1 MKPQISIIVP
11 IYKAEA
17 YIRRCLDS
25 IVAQSFTDWEAI
37 LVDDGSPDRSGEI
50 CDEYA
55 RRDSRIRVIHQENKG
70 VAGARQTGIDNAI
83 GEYSIHC
90 DPDDWVEGDWLE
102 CLYSHAKSDGADMVI
117 CDFFNERPMGQ
128 EYDCQKPYEL
138 TSKTVFRQLVEGTMH
153 GSTCNKLLRT
163 RLYKDFNITFP
174 LNMVYCEDLFVIC
187 QFLSHDIKVS
197 YVPKA
202 LYHYDVS
209 INTNSLSGKS
219 DPRPTKRVVDSLMF
233 YTDYV
238 VENLT
243 QPEYADAVN
252 WRVINTKSLMWAS
265 GSYSKREFLE
275 RYRFINKI
283 ITRKYRNGQL
293 QQSRTLAL
301 AVLGGGGYML
311 AKLIEMTRPFRPH
324 RQKYPK

>member
-128 EYDCQKPYEL
+128 EYDSQKPYEL

-187 QFLSHDIKVS
+187 QFLSHDIKVG

-202 LYHYDVS
+202 LYHYDKMS
-209 INTNSLSGKS
+209 NSNSLSSTVKS
-219 DPRPTKRVVDSLMF
+219 LSREAVDSLIYF
-233 YTDYV
+233 TDYV
-238 VENLT
+238 SELRLNEDY
-243 QPEYADAVN
+243 QD
-252 WRVINTKSLMWAS
+252 VINDRKCYTKSVIWYSQHYSPVFFRQKYSEIDNILRKHCKEEAAGQTKSLQLALYGWGGVILATLIE
-265 GSYSKREFLE
+265 K
-275 RYRFINKI
+275 
-283 ITRKYRNGQL
+283 TRK
-293 QQSRTLAL
+293 
-301 AVLGGGGYML
+301 
-311 AKLIEMTRPFRPH
+311 FR
-324 RQKYPK
+324 

>member
-1 MKPQISIIVP
+1 MKMKPQISIIVP

-90 DPDDWVEGDWLE
+90 DPDDWLEGDWLE

-202 LYHYDVS
+202 LYHYDKMS
-209 INTNSLSGKS
+209 NSNSLSSTVKS
-219 DPRPTKRVVDSLMF
+219 MSREAVDSLIYF
-233 YTDYV
+233 TDYV
-238 VENLT
+238 SELRLNEDY
-243 QPEYADAVN
+243 QD
-252 WRVINTKSLMWAS
+252 VINDRKCYTKSVIWYSQHYSPVFFRQKYSEIDNILRKHCKEEAAGQTKSLQLALYGWGGLIFATLIE
-265 GSYSKREFLE
+265 K
-275 RYRFINKI
+275 
-283 ITRKYRNGQL
+283 TRK
-293 QQSRTLAL
+293 
-301 AVLGGGGYML
+301 
-311 AKLIEMTRPFRPH
+311 FR
-324 RQKYPK
+324 

>member
-1 MKPQISIIVP
+1 MIPKISIIVP

-70 VAGARQTGIDNAI
+70 VAGARQTGIDNAV

-90 DPDDWVEGDWLE
+90 DPDDWVEADWLE
-102 CLYSHAKSDGADMVI
+102 SLYTKAKEEDADIVI
-117 CDFFNERPMGQ
+117 CDFFNERPVGQ
-128 EYDCQKPYEL
+128 EYDSQKPNEL
-138 TSKTVFRQLVEGTMH
+138 TSKAVFRQLLEGSMH
-153 GSTCNKLLRT
+153 GSTWNKLLHT

-202 LYHYDVS
+202 LYHYDKMS
-209 INTNSLSGKS
+209 NSNSLSSTVKPLS
-219 DPRPTKRVVDSLMF
+219 REAVDSLIFFTDSISGMSLNEDF
-233 YTDYV
+233 YD
-238 VENLT
+238 
-243 QPEYADAVN
+243 
-252 WRVINTKSLMWAS
+252 VINSRKCSTKTIIWYSQHYSPVFFRQKYSEIDNILRKHCKEEAAGQTKSLQLALYGWGGLILAT
-265 GSYSKREFLE
+265 
-275 RYRFINKI
+275 I
-283 ITRKYRNGQL
+283 IEKTRK
-293 QQSRTLAL
+293 
-301 AVLGGGGYML
+301 
-311 AKLIEMTRPFRPH
+311 FR
-324 RQKYPK
+324 